1 MISWQSMG
9 NAPIDKPVLLNVGYP
24 WPVIGQWNEAEQAW
38 TYANLQ
44 ASKMETGDVD
54 CWWENEID
62 KKPLAWHEL
71 PEV

>member
-1 MISWQSMG
+1 MSNWQSMG
-9 NAPIDKPVLLNVGYP
+9 NAPTDKPILLNVGYP
-24 WPVIGQWNEAEQAW
+24 RAVIGQWNEAEQAW

-44 ASKMETGDVD
+44 AQKMETGDVD